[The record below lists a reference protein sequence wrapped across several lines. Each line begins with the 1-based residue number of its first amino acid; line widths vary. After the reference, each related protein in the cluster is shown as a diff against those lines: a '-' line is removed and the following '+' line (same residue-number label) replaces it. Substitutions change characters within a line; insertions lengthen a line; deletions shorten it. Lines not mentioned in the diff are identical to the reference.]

1 MPTGLFLKLGTKAK
15 NLSGRFILAM
25 GIIIIFPLLASI
37 FFLHPSFANAQV
49 SSEKMK
55 TLPLPPMGGDFPGPR
70 GRMGHMPEHW
80 HHLLQQLNLNPEQRT
95 RLQELREAYLRD
107 TLVWRN
113 ELIIKRLDLRD
124 LMRNPQAETSQILA
138 KQREISQLE
147 AKIQERTILYQLEI
161 RKVLTAEQQKLLPS
175 EFFQQ
180 LPPGPRMRQWRG
192 GFNR

>member
-1 MPTGLFLKLGTKAK
+1 MSIGLFLDGELFSL
-15 NLSGRFILAM
+15 NNLAM
-25 GIIIIFPLLASI
+25 RIGKIFIFGVLLSLLAS
-37 FFLHPSFANAQV
+37 FSFAQGPP
-49 SSEKMK
+49 EKMK
-55 TLPLPPMGGDFPGPR
+55 TIPPPPMGRDLPEAR

-80 HHLLQQLNLNPEQRT
+80 HHLLQQLNLNPEQRA

-113 ELIIKRLDLRD
+113 ELIIKRFDLRD

-161 RKVLTAEQQKLLPS
+161 RRVLTPEQQKLLPPD
-175 EFFQQ
+175 FYPQP
-180 LPPGPRMRQWRG
+180 PPGQRMRPWRG